1 MTETKLDEM
10 ETKTLEVPGA
20 SIVYDVRA
28 NGSTAEP
35 PLMLIGYPM
44 AAAGF
49 ATLAGHF
56 PDRTVIT
63 YDPRG
68 SERSV
73 KQPMHPTSTIPI

>member
-1 MTETKLDEM
+1 MTEL
-10 ETKTLEVPGA
+10 ETERQLEVPGA

-28 NGSTAEP
+28 NGSSAAP

-73 KQPMHPTSTIPI
+73 KQPGAPGQRSRSECR